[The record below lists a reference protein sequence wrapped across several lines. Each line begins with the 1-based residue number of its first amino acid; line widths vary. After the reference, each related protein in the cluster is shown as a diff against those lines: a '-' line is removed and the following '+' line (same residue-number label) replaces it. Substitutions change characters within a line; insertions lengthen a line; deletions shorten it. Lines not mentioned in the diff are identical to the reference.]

1 MNKSLALK
9 KKISLFLLLI
19 ISFFVFFYL
28 FYFLI
33 NGDRG
38 ILSYL
43 KINKINQSLDIK
55 LAKLEKNN
63 NYLIDRID
71 RLKTNSLDLD
81 FSDEKIRENT
91 GFLDSDEILIK
102 FK

>member
-28 FYFLI
+28 LYFLI

-38 ILSYL
+38 ILSYI
-43 KINKINQSLDIK
+43 KINKINQNLDIK

-81 FSDEKIRENT
+81 FLDEKIRENT

>member
-1 MNKSLALK
+1 MALK

-19 ISFFVFFYL
+19 ISFFFFFYL

-38 ILSYL
+38 IISYF
-43 KINKINQSLDIK
+43 KINNINQNLDTK
-55 LAKLEKNN
+55 LAKLEKSN

-81 FSDEKIRENT
+81 FLDEKIRENT
-91 GFLDSDEILIK
+91 GFLGSDEILIK

>member
-33 NGDRG
+33 NGERG
-38 ILSYL
+38 IISYF
-43 KINKINQSLDIK
+43 KIIKINQDYKTSLV
-55 LAKLEKNN
+55 KLEKNN
-63 NYLIDRID
+63 NYLIDRIN

-81 FSDEKIRENT
+81 FLDEKIRENT
-91 GFLDSDEILIK
+91 GFIDSDELLIK
-102 FK
+102 FN

>member
-38 ILSYL
+38 IISYF
-43 KINKINQSLDIK
+43 KVNKVNQILTTR
-55 LAKLEKNN
+55 LVNLEKNN
-63 NYLIDRID
+63 NYLVNRIN

-81 FSDEKIRENT
+81 FLDEKIRENT
-91 GFLDSDEILIK
+91 GFLDSDEIIIK
-102 FK
+102 FN

>member
-81 FSDEKIRENT
+81 FLDEKIRENT

>member
-38 ILSYL
+38 IISYF
-43 KINKINQSLDIK
+43 KINKINLNLDTK
-55 LAKLEKNN
+55 LAKLEKSN
-63 NYLIDRID
+63 NYLVDRID

-81 FSDEKIRENT
+81 FLDEKIRENT

>member
-19 ISFFVFFYL
+19 IFFFVFFYL

-38 ILSYL
+38 IISYF
-43 KINKINQSLDIK
+43 KVNKINQNLSTK
-55 LAKLEKNN
+55 LVKLEKSN
-63 NYLIDRID
+63 NYLTDRVD

-81 FSDEKIRENT
+81 FLDEKIRENT
-91 GFLDSDEILIK
+91 GFLDSDEILVK
-102 FK
+102 FN

>member
-43 KINKINQSLDIK
+43 KINKINQNLDTK
-55 LAKLEKNN
+55 LAKLEKSN
-63 NYLIDRID
+63 NYLVDRID

-81 FSDEKIRENT
+81 FLDEKIRENT

-102 FK
+102 FN

>member
-28 FYFLI
+28 SYFLI

-38 ILSYL
+38 IISYF
-43 KINKINQSLDIK
+43 KINKINLNLDTK
-55 LAKLEKNN
+55 LAKLEKSN
-63 NYLIDRID
+63 NYLVDRID

-81 FSDEKIRENT
+81 FLDEKIRENT
-91 GFLDSDEILIK
+91 GFLDSDEILVK

>member
-38 ILSYL
+38 IISYF
-43 KINKINQSLDIK
+43 KINNINQNLDTK
-55 LAKLEKNN
+55 LAKLEKSN

-81 FSDEKIRENT
+81 FLDEKIRENT
-91 GFLDSDEILIK
+91 GFLGSDEILIK